1 MEKFWFIF
9 VVAYAVSTML
19 QSWVIIFENVKLK
32 GDNKR
37 LESNNRVLKNHIKRM
52 EEHLKTKGYVDM
64 FFI

>member
-37 LESNNRVLKNHIKRM
+37 LESNNRVLKNHIKSM
-52 EEHLKTKGYVDM
+52 EGYSKTKGYDDM

>member
-52 EEHLKTKGYVDM
+52 EEYLKTKGYDDV

>member
-52 EEHLKTKGYVDM
+52 EEYLKTKGYDDI

>member
-1 MEKFWFIF
+1 MEKFWLIF
-9 VVAYAVSTML
+9 VLTYAISTML

-52 EEHLKTKGYVDM
+52 EEYLKTKGYDDV

>member
-32 GDNKR
+32 EDNKR
-37 LESNNRVLKNHIKRM
+37 LESNNRVLKNHIKSM
-52 EEHLKTKGYVDM
+52 EGCLKTESYADM

>member
-52 EEHLKTKGYVDM
+52 EEYLKTKGYDDI
-64 FFI
+64 FLI

>member
-52 EEHLKTKGYVDM
+52 EEYLKTKGYADM